1 VIFFV
6 TACGGPSDSAD
17 VPQAKIAGPTSFI
30 LDNHILYFSAQPTKR
45 LNPAISEKYR
55 IKRSNNRAMFNLSVI
70 RKLDGISVSADITI
84 KATNMTGQ
92 LKSTHIRKI
101 KEVDNTILYIGDV
114 NISNRE
120 VIIFNINVKPDGENK
135 NFTVKFERQFYID

>member
-1 VIFFV
+1 MIFFV

-135 NFTVKFERQFYID
+135 NFIVKFERQFYID